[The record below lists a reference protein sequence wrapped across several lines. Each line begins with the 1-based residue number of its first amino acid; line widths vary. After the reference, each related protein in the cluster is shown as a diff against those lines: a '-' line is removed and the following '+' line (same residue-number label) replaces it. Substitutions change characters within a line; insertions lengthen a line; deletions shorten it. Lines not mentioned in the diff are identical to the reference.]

1 MHRTGGWGIRKS
13 ARDRGERKA
22 ISKKMPPA
30 CRPGSIDLRLTRS
43 VFNQNSPDLTTAI
56 TGHLDTFLADSEI
69 TPASIEA
76 VSLTGGT
83 SLIHKLRQEFITRF
97 GQKKIRDGQ
106 EFTSVADGLALSAP
120 LFFPDLH
127 R

>member
-1 MHRTGGWGIRKS
+1 
-13 ARDRGERKA
+13 
-22 ISKKMPPA
+22 MPPA

-97 GQKKIRDGQ
+97 GREKIRNGQ